1 MFSFHF
7 LITELKDNTE
17 CVNTVHMYIT
27 GVHTV
32 AFEASE
38 DRTSVLREV
47 LSATEPE
54 PTAESSVPTSSS
66 SFSCAYKSSRENN
79 Q

>member
-7 LITELKDNTE
+7 LITELKDKTE
-17 CVNTVHMYIT
+17 CAHMYIT
-27 GVHTV
+27 AVHTV